1 MAKLKIILLPLL
13 IFLVS
18 VIVINKLIPEYHP
31 FGGIEIRM
39 DESSVISKCKKLF
52 VIAGQK
58 FNYDKISIEY
68 TSDKNFVEWINSK
81 YPLNKANDVL
91 RNSGLAYYWV
101 VTQTGDKDTAL
112 VIRANSDE
120 TKIKR
125 NELVK
130 IQLND
135 NGKPI
140 SFIQNISDSIVS
152 NQLTP
157 DKAKELAVNFI
168 HLFRNDIVF
177 VDDSTAASGKNID
190 SKYFYKDTETIKK
203 SNNTNYK
210 ITWEN
215 NNKLGFSTTL
225 NVFVAGNKVESF
237 DIQPEVPQEIL
248 NKSLDIFKI
257 IQEVIYLLLILIS
270 VIVLGF
276 KKFRAFEIGFKQA
289 IIFGILV
296 LISFVFKQVLE
307 RYNSVEIQL
316 LLGLVLGGIFIS
328 GAAIILWAV
337 SETVFREVWNDK
349 FLSLD
354 LIFHRKFTH
363 SFVGKSLI
371 NGISFSLGLTALFF
385 VLLRLVSEAIN
396 VSFTGDTFISQSF
409 VTAYLPPLNILFG
422 VINAYAILAISFFMF
437 LTAATK
443 RFINNDSVFILVSGL
458 IWALL
463 VQTNIDPLTA
473 SLPINLVI
481 GLILSLI
488 LIKYDLLTTL
498 ISYLLFQFFIKASE
512 LSFINQIQLQ
522 DQWLLILIIAIV
534 IVLFGI
540 ITIFRKNKFTDYD
553 SITPKFVENVTE
565 RQRLKR
571 ELEVARHV
579 QMSFL
584 PKENPKIDGLDIS
597 STCIPAL
604 EVGGD
609 YYDFIS
615 LGEKKIGIIIGDVS
629 GKGTQAAFY
638 MTLTKGFLKAIAK
651 QTDSPSEVL
660 SRMNELFYENVERG
674 RFISMIYAVVDL
686 ENKVIKIAR
695 AGHNP
700 VILNDV
706 QGKVNLIS
714 PNGMALG
721 LEKGTLFRK
730 VITEYQE
737 NLEPGRNYIFYTD
750 GFTEA
755 VDKKGEEYGLENLSK
770 IANSLS
776 DKSADDLMKEM
787 VQDVQKFIGK
797 AKQHDVMTIV
807 VLKVL

>member
-1 MAKLKIILLPLL
+1 MGKIKIILIPLL
-13 IFLVS
+13 IFIVS
-18 VIVINKLIPEYHP
+18 IIVLQKLIPEYHP
-31 FGGIEIRM
+31 FGGVRITKNENSII
-39 DESSVISKCKKLF
+39 DEAK
-52 VIAGQK
+52 
-58 FNYDKISIEY
+58 NYFQIVNHKIDYRNLNVEY
-68 TSDKNFVEWINSK
+68 SNNENFVNWIESK
-81 YPLNKANDVL
+81 YPLNEANEIL
-91 RNSGLAYYWV
+91 KNSDLAYYWEV
-101 VTQTGDKDTAL
+101 KQSGDKDSTL

-125 NELVK
+125 NEL
-130 IQLND
+130 
-135 NGKPI
+135 I
-140 SFIQNISDSIVS
+140 SFKISDDGKIISFTQNISDTLISTH
-152 NQLTP
+152 LTSQT
-157 DKAKELAVNFI
+157 AKELAINFI
-168 HLFRNDIVF
+168 RLFRDDIVF
-177 VDDSTAASGKNID
+177 VDDSTNLSKQD
-190 SKYFYKDTETIKK
+190 SSSKYFYKDTETTQK
-203 SNNTNYK
+203 SNNTSYK
-210 ITWEN
+210 ITWQKKSKYGYVITLNTEVIGDQVE
-215 NNKLGFSTTL
+215 GFS
-225 NVFVAGNKVESF
+225 
-237 DIQPEVPQEIL
+237 IQPEIPQELL
-248 NKSLDIFKI
+248 NKSFDVFKV
-257 IQEVIYLLLILIS
+257 IQEVIYLLLIIIS
-270 VIVLGF
+270 VMIFGF

-289 IIFGILV
+289 IIFGILI
-296 LISFVFKQVLE
+296 LFSFVIKQILE
-307 RYNSVEIQL
+307 RSNSIDGSL
-316 LLGLVLGGIFIS
+316 ILGLILGGIFIS
-328 GAAIILWAV
+328 GAAVILWSV
-337 SETVFREVWNDK
+337 SETMFREVWNDK

-354 LIFHRKFTH
+354 LIFHGKFSH
-363 SFVGKSLI
+363 SLIGKSLV

-385 VLLRLVSEAIN
+385 ILLRVLSEAAN
-396 VSFTGDTFISQSF
+396 MTFSGNTFLSQSF

-422 VINAYAILAISFFMF
+422 VINAYAILAVSFFMF

-443 RFINNDSVFILVSGL
+443 RYINNDSVFILVSGL

-463 VQTNIDPLTA
+463 VESGVNPLTT
-473 SLPINLVI
+473 SIPINLVI
-481 GLILSLI
+481 GLILSFV

-512 LSFINQIQLQ
+512 LSFIEQTELH
-522 DQWLLILIIAIV
+522 DQWFVILGLASIFII
-534 IVLFGI
+534 FGI
-540 ITIFRKNKFTDYD
+540 IIIFKKDKFTDYE

-584 PKENPKIDGLDIS
+584 PKDNPQIDGLDIA

-638 MTLTKGFLKAIAK
+638 MTLTKGFLKALAK

-674 RFISMIYAVVDL
+674 RFISMIYAIVDL
-686 ENKVIKIAR
+686 ENRTIKIAR

-700 VILNDV
+700 VILNDLK
-706 QGKVNLIS
+706 GKISFIS
-714 PNGMALG
+714 PNGLALG

-737 NLEPGRNYIFYTD
+737 NLEPGKNYIFYTD

-755 VDKKGEEYGLENLSK
+755 VNKKGEEYGLEKLSN

-776 DKSADDLMKEM
+776 DKSAENVMNEVM
-787 VQDVQKFIGK
+787 QDVQKFIGK
-797 AKQHDVMTIV
+797 AKQHDDMTIV
-807 VLKVL
+807 ILKIL